1 VGAVR
6 RTVTVRNHRCGASG
20 WSTSQAFVQLIF
32 EIALPMAR
40 KHHAVSGCIFAET
53 GILGCTATALLE
65 ATMLTTARFPG
76 STRDI

>member
-1 VGAVR
+1 LVKL
-6 RTVTVRNHRCGASG
+6 T
-20 WSTSQAFVQLIF
+20 F
-32 EIALPMAR
+32 EIALTMAR

-53 GILGCTATALLE
+53 TLLGCTATALLE